1 MECRIGWLTRIAR
14 RSWRLVSGPV
24 GPFAVATAVVLAFAL
39 GQPERLMLPYRP
51 EVGAHFACKLLRV
64 LDGDTLDLDCP
75 GGWTRVR
82 LWGMDAPEQGQQPW
96 GRQARQTLVAL
107 LQQPQVRLRV
117 RDRDRY
123 DRTVAQVF
131 SPAGD
136 VGLAML
142 RAGAASL
149 RTRYVRDP
157 VYRQAVAEARSGRL
171 GIWSVPGWHQQP
183 WVWRRYNPRERR
195 AGAARRRT
203 GRG

>member
-1 MECRIGWLTRIAR
+1 MECQIGWFARMVR
-14 RSWRLVSGPV
+14 RSWWLLSGPV
-24 GPFAVATAVVLAFAL
+24 GPFAIATAVVLCFAL
-39 GQPERLMLPYRP
+39 GHPERVMQPYQP
-51 EVGAHFACKLLRV
+51 AAGAHLACKLLRV
-64 LDGDTLDLDCP
+64 LDGDTIDLDCP
-75 GGWTRVR
+75 GGWIRVR

-96 GRQARQTLVAL
+96 GSRAHQALVAL
-107 LQQPQVRLRV
+107 LERREVSLTV

-123 DRTVAQVF
+123 GRTVAQVF

-157 VYRQAVAEARSGRL
+157 AYRQALAEARAGRL

-183 WVWRRYNPRERR
+183 WVWRRYNPRDRR
-195 AGAARRRT
+195 VGAARH
-203 GRG
+203 